1 MILLRLFSV
10 LLILADEGI
19 CLRLKH
25 LQNNDEKL
33 KSSKENLGKLNEMN
47 SNQLDQVF
55 HAVVGTPHMS
65 HAEDQKLLET
75 SAMMDSPAKEQL
87 KSAEV
92 RFQNVMDGFEE
103 LMNVAES
110 MKKRRKRSTSS
121 DVAQK
126 NIYDDEEV
134 RLNNEFEHA
143 EDVKVDTDFLDAM
156 ASLDEL
162 MYTTEAKRRKR
173 AASDSDYKDKFESLV
188 FEKLEEI
195 LEILAKSS
203 HKLEMGD
210 KKGAYRMLEKAKAL
224 VRNLNKEVEQTD
236 DGILSRHSRSV
247 KDVHKTDNEGF
258 SNPIQE
264 DLVTRGFTED
274 EYYWLQNEF
283 SLSKEEA
290 DGLKA
295 MSPEEFAQ
303 LIQTLRGTTS
313 TEGEED
319 YSVSDLL
326 AVLTEAR
333 QLVPSEVAAA
343 AEGAVE
349 VGWHLGGRAAEAVSP
364 VVKVVRERVLP
375 GATRLAATAVDSL
388 PEDVRDW
395 AAEGG
400 RIAARRAE
408 MVAEYAGPRLARLAS
423 TADKMRETLQETAGD
438 AMAAVVPA
446 LVPSFQSAVDELRDT
461 IQLAREM
468 IPPRA
473 EAAYNSVAD
482 KVSPVAATVRQSIRK
497 TGPSIKDA
505 LKSSLNAV
513 FTGVPKVI
521 QKLSH
526 EAHDAAKVFKGKY
539 KSALKKMRSMPQSL
553 PAGEETT
560 SKAKEL

>member
-134 RLNNEFEHA
+134 RLNNEFDHA

-539 KSALKKMRSMPQSL
+539 KSALKKMRSMPHSL
-553 PAGEETT
+553 PAGEENA
-560 SKAKEL
+560 SKSKEL

>member
-1 MILLRLFSV
+1 MNLLRLLSALF
-10 LLILADEGI
+10 IFADKGI

-25 LQNNDEKL
+25 LQNNDVML

-65 HAEDQKLLET
+65 PAEDQKLLET
-75 SAMMDSPAKEQL
+75 SAMMDSPAKKQL
-87 KSAEV
+87 KSGELK
-92 RFQNVMDGFEE
+92 FQNVMDGFEE

-110 MKKRRKRSTSS
+110 MKKRRKRSTSR

-126 NIYDDEEV
+126 YIYDDEEV
-134 RLNNEFEHA
+134 KLNNEFDHA
-143 EDVKVDTDFLDAM
+143 EDFKVNTDFLDAM
-156 ASLDEL
+156 ASMDEL
-162 MYTTEAKRRKR
+162 MDTTEAKRRKR
-173 AASDSDYKDKFESLV
+173 GASDSDDKDEDEFDSLA

-195 LEILAKSS
+195 LESLAKSS

-224 VRNLNKEVEQTD
+224 VRNMNKEVEQTD
-236 DGILSRHSRSV
+236 EGILSRHSRSV
-247 KDVHKTDNEGF
+247 EDVDNTDHKGF
-258 SNPIQE
+258 SDPIEE

-290 DGLKA
+290 DGLKG

-303 LIQTLRGTTS
+303 LIQTLRGTTP

-333 QLVPSEVAAA
+333 QLVPSEVTAA

-364 VVKVVRERVLP
+364 VVKVVRESVLP
-375 GATRLAATAVDSL
+375 SAARLAVTAVDSL

-482 KVSPVAATVRQSIRK
+482 KVSPVAATVRQSIRVR
-497 TGPSIKDA
+497 IMV
-505 LKSSLNAV
+505 L
-513 FTGVPKVI
+513 FVI
-521 QKLSH
+521 LYADVILS
-526 EAHDAAKVFKGKY
+526 EN
-539 KSALKKMRSMPQSL
+539 RSFN
-553 PAGEETT
+553 
-560 SKAKEL
+560 